1 MPTVSL
7 HYWAGARAAAGTAEE
22 RWEVDTVREALQRAA
37 AERDPRFAR
46 VLAACSLL
54 VDGLAAHDADLDRV
68 LTGAV
73 RVEVLPPFAGG
84 QLESTA
90 PLSDMWTI
98 VPSSGTDGWADR
110 FRAVT

>member
-22 RWEVDTVREALQRAA
+22 QWEAGTVAEALERAA
-37 AERDPRFAR
+37 AGRDARFAR
-46 VLAACSLL
+46 VLAACTLL
-54 VDGLAAHDADLDRV
+54 VDGLAAHEGDLDRA

-84 QLESTA
+84 QA
-90 PLSDMWTI
+90 
-98 VPSSGTDGWADR
+98 
-110 FRAVT
+110 